1 MDNTHYTESEF
12 NMAVSTLNRINML
25 LAEYNSYD
33 DGMFEQRFE
42 VLKRLYEEVY
52 AFEFEKN
59 PDSIKEYDKLIED
72 TENELCSFKR
82 AKENSVRFRTPLF
95 FSKSLNKNMTDLSKK
110 IRVALYVH
118 KLLIKIGKDPKKA
131 ILL

>member
-1 MDNTHYTESEF
+1 MNENYVESDF
-12 NMAVSTLNRINML
+12 NMAVSTLNRINSL

-33 DGMFEQRFE
+33 DSFFEQRFE

-52 AFEFEKN
+52 PFEHEKN
-59 PDSIKEYDKLIED
+59 HNSVKEYDNLINDIESDLNDFKIKRED
-72 TENELCSFKR
+72 SKR
-82 AKENSVRFRTPLF
+82 FNRTF
-95 FSKSLNKNMTDLSKK
+95 VYKKSLNKNMIDLSKK